1 MNTLVRRLRK
11 TFPWKRDKASKALK
25 SSSLKT
31 EDEVKEEPL
40 DEDLESKEDNE
51 LDEQDDDSDFE
62 VNSRK
67 LKQKLRKIAKNSLP
81 QFNID
86 EYVLLFWQLKSRSFE
101 YAIITLSFPL
111 LALLFGQQTMIWNY
125 VNQMR
130 MN

>member
-40 DEDLESKEDNE
+40 DEDPESKEDNE

-67 LKQKLRKIAKNSLP
+67 LKQKLREIAKNSLP
-81 QFNID
+81 QINID